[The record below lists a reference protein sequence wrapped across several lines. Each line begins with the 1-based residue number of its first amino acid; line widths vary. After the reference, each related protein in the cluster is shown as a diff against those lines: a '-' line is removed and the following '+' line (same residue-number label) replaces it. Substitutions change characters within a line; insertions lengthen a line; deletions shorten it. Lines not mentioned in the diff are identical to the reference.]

1 VLKTVAA
8 HMGLSAA
15 LVLRSSSEVNLT
27 LEGYQQAMLSV
38 DGYVDYELD
47 LGDRVEIKQ
56 SPYKAKFLRAN
67 PPSYF
72 FGTLT
77 RRLGFSIRG
86 Q

>member
-1 VLKTVAA
+1 LKTVAA

-15 LVLRSSSEVNLT
+15 LVLKPSTEVTLT
-27 LEGYQQAMLSV
+27 LEGFQSAILAV
-38 DGYVDYELD
+38 DGIIDHPLD
-47 LGDRVEIKQ
+47 LGDKVEIKQ
-56 SPYKAKFLRAN
+56 SPHKARFLRAH
-67 PPSYF
+67 PSSYF